1 MAVAFNIIVKGKV
14 QGVFYRATTRGKA
27 IEFNLTGWC
36 MNLPNGDVQIHA
48 EGERENLNSL
58 LMWCKVGP
66 PRAIVDSIDFEEVE
80 FQAYS
85 EFNIKRY

>member
-14 QGVFYRATTRGKA
+14 QGVFYRASTREKA
-27 IEFNLTGWC
+27 IGLGLFGWC

-48 EGERENLNSL
+48 EGEREALNSL

-85 EFNIKRY
+85 EFNIKRS

>member
-1 MAVAFNIIVKGKV
+1 MPTAFDIIVNGKV
-14 QGVFYRATTRGKA
+14 QGVFYRASTREKV
-27 IEFNLTGWC
+27 IELGLSGWC

-48 EGERENLNSL
+48 EGEREALNSL

-66 PRAIVDSIDFEEVE
+66 PRAIVDSVDFKEVE

-85 EFNIKRY
+85 EFSIKRY